1 VTSLRNW
8 AGNVTFHP
16 DALHRPSSVDE
27 LQTMVAR
34 AGSVHALGTGHS
46 FSTVADSP
54 GILVS
59 TAGLPPAIEIDPETS
74 TVAIGG
80 GMRWG
85 ELAPVV
91 DAAGFALQNM
101 GSLPHISIAGSAATG
116 THGSGNRNGCL
127 ATAVRSLELVTATGD
142 VLELRRGDPRF
153 AGAVVALGSLGV
165 VTRVTLDL
173 QTTYDVRQVVY
184 DGLGWASALEH
195 LDEVFD
201 SAYSVSLFTR
211 WSGNGF
217 EQVWVKDRVDD
228 GVEPVDLG
236 WTGAVRAT
244 VPRHPVPGASPEYC
258 TEQDAVPGPW
268 YTRLPHFRLEFT
280 PSSGEELQTEYLLPR
295 QHGAAALEA
304 MEAIRSRIAPVL
316 QISEIRTVAAD
327 ELWLSPCYTRDSI
340 AIHFT
345 WVPDPEAVR
354 PVVELVEAAL
364 APFAARPHWG
374 KVFSTE
380 PASIADQYERLPDFR
395 QLAGELDPD
404 GKFRNAFVDRYILG
418 ER

>member
-1 VTSLRNW
+1 MTSLRNW
-8 AGNVTFHP
+8 AGNVTFRP
-16 DALHRPSSVDE
+16 EALHRPTSGDE
-27 LQTMVAR
+27 LRSMVAQ
-34 AGSVHALGTGHS
+34 AESVHALGTGHS
-46 FSTVADSP
+46 FSAVADSP

-59 TAGLPPAIEIDPETS
+59 TAGLPPVIEIDPEAS
-74 TVAIGG
+74 TVTVAGG
-80 GMRWG
+80 VRWG

-91 DAAGFALQNM
+91 DAAGFALHNM

-127 ATAVRSLELVTATGD
+127 ATAVRGLEMVTAWGD
-142 VLELRRGDPRF
+142 LLQLRRGDPGF
-153 AGAVVALGSLGV
+153 DGAVVALGSLGV

-173 QTTYDVRQVVY
+173 QRTYDVRQSVY
-184 DGLGWASALEH
+184 DELGWESAMAH
-195 LDEVFD
+195 LDEVFE

-211 WSGNGF
+211 WAGEGF
-217 EQVWVKDRVDD
+217 EQVWVKDRVAD
-228 GVEPVDLG
+228 GAEPVDLA

-244 VPRHPVPGASPEYC
+244 GPRHPVPGASPEYC
-258 TEQDAVPGPW
+258 TEQDAAPGPW
-268 YTRLPHFRLEFT
+268 YARLPHFRLEFT
-280 PSSGEELQTEYLLPR
+280 PSSGEELQTEYLLPI
-295 QHGAAALEA
+295 QHGTAALEA
-304 MEAIRSRIAPVL
+304 VERIRHRIAPVL

-327 ELWLSPCYTRDSI
+327 GLWLSPCYARDSI

-345 WVPDPEAVR
+345 WVPDLEAVV

-374 KVFSTE
+374 KVFGTE
-380 PASIADQYERLPDFR
+380 PGAVAEQYERLPDFR

-404 GKFRNAFVDRYILG
+404 GKFRNAFVDRYVLG